1 MPSIKIGFLTITI
14 IDLID
19 IVLVTWI
26 FYKVYQYFR
35 ETRAGQMLIGLIIL
49 LISSFIFNSLDLVAM
64 SWLLNQFQTVWVVAF
79 VILFQPEIRRLLIYV
94 GQTRFFQTIFRMG
107 TSRSLESIVE
117 ASLLI
122 SEKKWG
128 ALIVIQRETGLRSY
142 KEAGIQLKAEVS
154 TPLLLSIFN
163 PNSSMHDGA
172 VILQNTLIE
181 AAGCILPLTESQMI
195 LPEMGTRHRAALG
208 ITEESD
214 ALVVVI
220 SEERGSISI
229 AENGRFTSLDID
241 EMELRRYLN
250 ERLFISSGTK
260 ILFHI

>member
-1 MPSIKIGFLTITI
+1 MTSFKIGFLTITI
-14 IDLID
+14 IDVID
-19 IVLVTWI
+19 IILVTWI
-26 FYKVYQYFR
+26 FYKVYQYFK
-35 ETRAGQMLIGLIIL
+35 ETRAGQMLIGLVIL

-94 GQTRFFQTIFRMG
+94 GQTRFFQKIFRMG

-117 ASLLI
+117 ASLQM
-122 SEKKWG
+122 SAKKWG

-172 VILQNTLIE
+172 VILQNTLLE
-181 AAGCILPLTESQMI
+181 AAGCILPLTESQMVS
-195 LPEMGTRHRAALG
+195 PEMGTRHRAALG

-214 ALVVVI
+214 ALVVIV
-220 SEERGSISI
+220 SEERGTIST
-229 AENGRFTSLDID
+229 AENGKFTYLDIG

-250 ERLFISSGTK
+250 ERLFISSGE
-260 ILFHI
+260 

>member
-1 MPSIKIGFLTITI
+1 MTSFKIGFLTITI
-14 IDLID
+14 IDIID
-19 IVLVTWI
+19 IILVTWI
-26 FYKVYQYFR
+26 FYKVYQYFK

-117 ASLLI
+117 ASLQM

-154 TPLLLSIFN
+154 IPLILSIFN

-181 AAGCILPLTESQMI
+181 AAGCILPLTDSQMI
-195 LPEMGTRHRAALG
+195 SPEMGTRHRAALG

-229 AENGRFTSLDID
+229 AENGRFTFLDID

-250 ERLFISSGTK
+250 DRLFISSGE
-260 ILFHI
+260 

>member
-1 MPSIKIGFLTITI
+1 MPTFKVGFLTITI
-14 IDLID
+14 IDIID

-26 FYKVYQYFR
+26 FFKVYQYFK

-117 ASLLI
+117 ASLNM
-122 SEKKWG
+122 SEKRWG

-181 AAGCILPLTESQMI
+181 AAGCILPLTESQMVS
-195 LPEMGTRHRAALG
+195 PEMGTRHRAALG

-214 ALVVVI
+214 ALVLVI
-220 SEERGSISI
+220 SEERGTISI

-250 ERLFISSGTK
+250 DRLFISSGD
-260 ILFHI
+260 

>member
-1 MPSIKIGFLTITI
+1 MPTIKIGFLTITI

-19 IVLVTWI
+19 IILVTWI

-35 ETRAGQMLIGLIIL
+35 ETRAGQMLIGLVIL
-49 LISSFIFNSLDLVAM
+49 LISSFIFNSLDLAAM

-117 ASLLI
+117 ASLLM

-195 LPEMGTRHRAALG
+195 SPEMGTRHRAALG

-250 ERLFISSGTK
+250 ERLFISSGD
-260 ILFHI
+260 

>member
-1 MPSIKIGFLTITI
+1 MTAFKVGFLTITI
-14 IDLID
+14 IDIID
-19 IVLVTWI
+19 IILVTWI
-26 FYKVYQYFR
+26 FYKVYQYFK
-35 ETRAGQMLIGLIIL
+35 ETRAGQMLIGLVIL
-49 LISSFIFNSLDLVAM
+49 LISSFIFNSLGLVAM

-94 GQTRFFQTIFRMG
+94 GQTRFFQKIFRMG

-117 ASLLI
+117 ASLQM
-122 SEKKWG
+122 SAKKWG

-172 VILQNTLIE
+172 VILQNTLLE
-181 AAGCILPLTESQMI
+181 AAGCILPLTESQMVS
-195 LPEMGTRHRAALG
+195 PEMGTRHRAALG

-214 ALVVVI
+214 ALVVIV
-220 SEERGSISI
+220 SEERGTIST
-229 AENGRFTSLDID
+229 AENGKFTYLDIG

-250 ERLFISSGTK
+250 ERLFISSGE
-260 ILFHI
+260 